1 MLSYFALITLVKL
14 SGLLIPFI
22 WFLWIS
28 NRRWRSWGIIAIVAL
43 FIVSYINTY
52 FNLPDLAYPSL
63 IDGWLMWLIGGFV
76 VVLVLRRFVFN
87 PNAVKERAVNEDNFF
102 SRLLRNFGITI
113 GWLGRLVGAAVLAI
127 VILMVL
133 SGTASVIT
141 SMNPKPAVNSIKTD
155 INNST
160 DGAPMPVIK
169 NSAETPVVNAPQTV
183 STDMN
188 NSLNSFK
195 NSNVY
200 DLNHM
205 RVQMYNGKMVYVA
218 PVEFSGGFWRYIHY
232 QKVPGYFMTN
242 ATDKNAD
249 PKFVAKPM
257 RYTPSAYFTR
267 DADRRIN
274 AYSMGYTMVGDTSQ
288 LEVDNNGTPYYVRT
302 LAKPISYFNRN
313 YDFKHYKV
321 AVLNT
326 ISGKVHVYSPN
337 KVPKF
342 VDVAATPEL
351 VQKEVSM
358 FGRYRH
364 GFWNATSFGGHND
377 VMKPTQAGTEGG
389 DTLTP
394 YAYKGRIYYFTGMTS
409 VNLSLIHI

>member
-218 PVEFSGGFWRYIHY
+218 PVEFSGGFGGI
-232 QKVPGYFMTN
+232 
-242 ATDKNAD
+242 
-249 PKFVAKPM
+249 
-257 RYTPSAYFTR
+257 FTTKK
-267 DADRRIN
+267 
-274 AYSMGYTMVGDTSQ
+274 YPV
-288 LEVDNNGTPYYVRT
+288 
-302 LAKPISYFNRN
+302 IS
-313 YDFKHYKV
+313 
-321 AVLNT
+321 
-326 ISGKVHVYSPN
+326 
-337 KVPKF
+337 
-342 VDVAATPEL
+342 
-351 VQKEVSM
+351 
-358 FGRYRH
+358 
-364 GFWNATSFGGHND
+364 
-377 VMKPTQAGTEGG
+377 
-389 DTLTP
+389 
-394 YAYKGRIYYFTGMTS
+394 
-409 VNLSLIHI
+409 